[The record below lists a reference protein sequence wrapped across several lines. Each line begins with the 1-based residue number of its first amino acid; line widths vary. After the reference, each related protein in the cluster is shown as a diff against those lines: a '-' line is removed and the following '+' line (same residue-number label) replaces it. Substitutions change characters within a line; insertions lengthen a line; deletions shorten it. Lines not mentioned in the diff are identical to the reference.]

1 MKLPDF
7 SLRVRRLGAAT
18 AISLVAI
25 IGVMFAHLWQMRGEI
40 ERDGRGQLSSVAAFV
55 AFEANRKLL
64 IARLVGE
71 EAINAWRQGGDPGE
85 VRARVN
91 AVFGHGLRNDP
102 VLREMAL
109 VDRDGLVLAGS
120 RPALQGQYLTAH
132 DAPRADGH
140 DGVHIGQPRSGRSL
154 IPGAAQ
160 VDGDA
165 VRDGFFT
172 LTVSQGD
179 LRVVTVLGAASVLN
193 HFGRLTNDD
202 GSGAVR
208 VYRYDGVLL
217 ASAGGETG
225 ITSPIFRDFLPHR
238 EQGRFVDVDA
248 DGRVHY
254 AHFFTLADLPIVVE
268 YRRPESALLA
278 SWHKELVSSLLS
290 LAVVMIIVL
299 LFAFAVYRT
308 LRQLDMTVRSSAA
321 AEHRFRMLFE
331 CSTEAHLLIEDGCIT
346 DCNPAALRM
355 IGASGRDA
363 LVGHPPA
370 DFLPPTQTDGRAAAE
385 MVQAL
390 LAAPIRADDA
400 PMQIEL
406 LTVDGRRIV
415 TEVQLTSIQ
424 LDERVGRLMALR
436 DVTAQLEYE
445 AELTAA
451 RDTAQAAARAKA
463 SFLAI
468 MSHELRTPM
477 NGILG
482 MADLLADSRLDPEQ
496 RDQLATLRGSGQL
509 LLTVLNDV
517 LDFSKIDA
525 GRLKLEEIPFSP
537 VLATREVLRA
547 LEPAARE
554 RANRLLFDADETV
567 PEMIGDPTRYRQI
580 LFNLVGNAIKFTHGG
595 EVHVRLRSVPE
606 GSDRVRFHCAVEDTG
621 VGIAP
626 EVRPRLFRAFEQG
639 DSSTTRQFGG
649 TGLGLAICRSLV
661 EAMGGQIGVRSAP
674 GEGASFWFEVVLP
687 LVRRAHGASGAQP
700 DPKPDPA
707 PAAVARSSG
716 FRILVAED
724 NATNRLLI
732 KSMLGRKG
740 HTVTIA
746 EDGQEGL
753 EFAALGDYDVILMD
767 MQMPRLDGHGAAAA
781 IRRLP
786 ASRGKVPII
795 ALTADALAEERERA
809 LQSGLF
815 QDYLTKPIDWAL
827 LQTTLERVVLHGVA

>member
-1 MKLPDF
+1 MSLPDF
-7 SLRVRRLGAAT
+7 SLRVRRLAAAT

-25 IGVMFAHLWQMRGEI
+25 VGVMFAHLWQMRGEI
-40 ERDGRGQLSSVAAFV
+40 EREGRAQLSSVAAFL
-55 AFEANRKLL
+55 AFEANRQLL
-64 IARLVGE
+64 VARLMGE
-71 EAINAWRQGGDPGE
+71 EAINAWRQGGDANE
-85 VRARVN
+85 ARNRVD
-91 AVFGHGLRNDP
+91 AVFAHALRNDP
-102 VLREMAL
+102 VLRELAL
-109 VDRDGLVLAGS
+109 VDSDGLVLVGS
-120 RPALQGQYLTAH
+120 RPALQGQYLTEQDVPGA
-132 DAPRADGH
+132 AGR
-140 DGVHIGQPRSGRSL
+140 DGVHIGQARSGRSL
-154 IPGAAQ
+154 MPGAAR
-160 VDGDA
+160 VEGNP

-172 LTVSQGD
+172 LHVSQGD
-179 LRVVTVLGAASVLN
+179 LRVVIVLGATSVLN

-202 GSGAVR
+202 GSGTVR
-208 VYRYDGVLL
+208 VHRYDGVML
-217 ASAGGETG
+217 ASDGGETG

-238 EQGRFVDVDA
+238 EQGRFIDVGA
-248 DGRVHY
+248 DGRIHY

-290 LAVVMIIVL
+290 LAVVLIIVL
-299 LFAFAVYRT
+299 LFSFAVYRN

-331 CSTEAHLLIEDGCIT
+331 YSTEAHLLIEDGCIS

-355 IGASGRDA
+355 IGASGREA

-370 DFLPPTQTDGRAAAE
+370 DFLPPTQTDGRVAEE
-385 MVQAL
+385 MVRAL
-390 LAAPIRADDA
+390 LSAPIRADGV

-415 TEVQLTSIQ
+415 TEVQLASIQ
-424 LDERVGRLMALR
+424 LDNRSGRLIALR

-445 AELTAA
+445 AELTSA

-496 RDQLATLRGSGQL
+496 REHLATLRGSGQL

-525 GRLKLEEIPFSP
+525 GRLELEAIAFSP
-537 VLATREVLRA
+537 LLASREVLRS

-554 RANRLLFDADETV
+554 NANRLLLDADEGI
-567 PEMIGDPTRYRQI
+567 PEMLGDPTRYRQI
-580 LFNLVGNAIKFTHGG
+580 LFNLVGNAIKFTRDG
-595 EVHVRLRSVPE
+595 EVHVRLRMVPE
-606 GSDRVRFHCAVEDTG
+606 GPDQVRLCCSVEDTG

-626 EVRPRLFRAFEQG
+626 EVSARLFTAFEQG
-639 DSSTTRQFGG
+639 DSSTTREFGG

-661 EAMGGQIGVRSAP
+661 EAMGGEIGVRSAP
-674 GEGASFWFEVVLP
+674 GEGACFWFEVVLP
-687 LVRRAHGASGAQP
+687 LARGEQDVSVEEA
-700 DPKPDPA
+700 DPKPEPMPVAAAQSPA
-707 PAAVARSSG
+707 

-732 KSMLGRKG
+732 KAMLGRKG

-746 EDGQEGL
+746 EDGQEAL
-753 EFAALGDYDVILMD
+753 ELAELSAFDVILMD
-767 MQMPRLDGHGAAAA
+767 IQMPRLDGYGAAAA
-781 IRRLP
+781 IRHLP
-786 ASRGKVPII
+786 VPRGTVPII
-795 ALTADALAEERERA
+795 ALTADALVEERERA

-815 QDYLTKPIDWAL
+815 QDYLTKPIDWML
-827 LQTTLERVVLHGVA
+827 LQATLERVALRGVA